1 MNTNTSELV
10 ITSQAVDFLN
20 GKLVAPYFKASTSSL
35 GGSKFWCSVV
45 VSLDARETWN
55 GGYIE
60 NSRYA
65 RLSLVVEGDK
75 WAIECF
81 SGSFKRDFA
90 KKWRKTSVRTL
101 EEVAEKINAW
111 VKFNLDTPV
120 AV

>member
-1 MNTNTSELV
+1 MNTTASQTV
-10 ITSQAVDFLN
+10 IQSDACAFLN

-35 GGSKFWCSVV
+35 GGSKFWACIT
-45 VSLDARETWN
+45 VSLDARETWSH
-55 GGYIE
+55 GYIE

-65 RLSLVVEGDK
+65 RLSLCVEGDK
-75 WAIECF
+75 WVLECF